1 MSQDMRSETERV
13 RVVSELAIL
22 EARLIAA
29 RHLSLTDRIR
39 LLEHKKSRLEIRLA
53 QLKEGDNPA
62 SG

>member
-1 MSQDMRSETERV
+1 MSQDMRSETERA

-39 LLEHKKSRLEIRLA
+39 LLEHEKSGLEIRLA
-53 QLKEGDNPA
+53 QLEEGDNPA